1 MREYQ
6 SKIHFVDSE
15 RQEEVHTG
23 TLAGNLG
30 DVGKGQM
37 GNGRVQFGNKE
48 QVETLR
54 DTGRKFKT
62 QAKRRTPKRQTLRR
76 D

>member
-6 SKIHFVDSE
+6 SKIYFVDSE
-15 RQEEVHTG
+15 RQKEVHTG

-48 QVETLR
+48 QVSH
-54 DTGRKFKT
+54 
-62 QAKRRTPKRQTLRR
+62 
-76 D
+76 

>member
-6 SKIHFVDSE
+6 SKIYFVDSE

-23 TLAGNLG
+23 TLVGNLG

-48 QVETLR
+48 QVR
-54 DTGRKFKT
+54 H
-62 QAKRRTPKRQTLRR
+62 
-76 D
+76 